1 MKHETRI
8 WFLDENYASSQHA
21 LIVFGLEVGMSK
33 QQSKKSGQS
42 EKHRARANRQ
52 KRLAKALRA
61 NLGRRKEQDRVRQQ
75 AVGAD
80 LTQRN

>member
-1 MKHETRI
+1 
-8 WFLDENYASSQHA
+8 
-21 LIVFGLEVGMSK
+21 MSK

-42 EKHRARANRQ
+42 EKRFAGGNRQ
-52 KRLAKALRA
+52 NRLAKALRA

-80 LTQRN
+80 LAQKN

>member
-1 MKHETRI
+1 MNT
-8 WFLDENYASSQHA
+8 
-21 LIVFGLEVGMSK
+21 

-42 EKHRARANRQ
+42 EKHRAGANRQ
-52 KRLAKALRA
+52 NRLAKALRA

-80 LTQRN
+80 LTQKN